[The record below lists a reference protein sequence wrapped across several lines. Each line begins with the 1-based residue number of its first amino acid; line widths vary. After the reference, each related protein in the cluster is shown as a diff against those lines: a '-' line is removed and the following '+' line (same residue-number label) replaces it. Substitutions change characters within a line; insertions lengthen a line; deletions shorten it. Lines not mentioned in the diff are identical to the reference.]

1 MFDNVG
7 EALEGVASQF
17 GLTFFLAGFLPLL
30 AGVVVNQYLLLA
42 TPWDLFPGV
51 TEPLL
56 GIFSGPLLTTLVVA
70 FALALVVIPINP
82 FLIKL
87 FEGLLPGV
95 STLLAPLAARGRR
108 RHQQRLY
115 AAVHAERAN
124 RLALLARYEV
134 SGEYDPDADFKIQQK
149 LQALHSQQERV
160 EPAQTMPYDAERLTP
175 TSFGNA
181 WAVMEEYPL
190 ARYGMDG
197 MFYWPYVRAIL
208 LTENPGL
215 VGQVDGQKLLVD
227 VSVTMAFV
235 AAVLAVEG
243 AVFAAVRAMPELL
256 LITAASLLIFALFY
270 AAGVQYVRTM
280 ARLITQSFDL
290 YRWRLLDQFGLARP
304 DDLDDEYW
312 LWVRL
317 EAFLRRGEPFYFDML
332 TRKGEAQEEEAPAAD
347 GPSS

>member
-30 AGVVVNQYLLLA
+30 VGVIANQYLLLA
-42 TPWDLFPGV
+42 APWDLFPGV

-56 GIFSGPLLTTLVVA
+56 GIFSGPLLSTLVVA
-70 FALALVVIPINP
+70 FALALVIIPINP

-87 FEGLLPGV
+87 FEGLLPGL

-108 RHQQRLY
+108 HHQERLY

-124 RLALLARYEV
+124 RLGLLARYEMT
-134 SGEYDPDADFKIQQK
+134 GEYDPAADSELQQK
-149 LQALHSQQERV
+149 LQALHSQQEQI
-160 EPAQTMPYDAERLTP
+160 EPTQTMPYDVERLTP

-190 ARYGMDG
+190 VRYGMDG

-208 LTENPGL
+208 LTENPAL
-215 VGQVDGQKLLVD
+215 VGQIDGQKLLVD
-227 VSVTMAFV
+227 VAVNMAFV
-235 AAVLAVEG
+235 AAVLAIEG
-243 AVFAAVRAMPELL
+243 AVFAAARAMPGLL
-256 LITAASLLIFALFY
+256 LVTAAGVLLFALFY

-304 DDLDDEYW
+304 ADLDDEYW

-332 TRKGEAQEEEAPAAD
+332 ARKGEIEEEAPAAD